1 MASRRRGVRR
11 QGVSQLRGRCA
22 RWRGAN
28 RAHASSR
35 RTKRRWRANEQAVLF
50 QRRGPHGPIHAPR
63 AGAVGVLETAG
74 REGQMKRSIL
84 GLVCCILP
92 LAAQVRKLHTRD
104 MTRLSQVQV
113 ADYLKRS
120 DIIFIP
126 VGAVETNGIMPSD
139 RDYVA
144 PLAYAMTMAEELDAL
159 YMPGLI
165 WSYPGTTMIAQA
177 TVNISPTQGVEFL
190 RATAQ
195 SLLHQGF
202 RRQVYISSGQ
212 GPAPLTGGTLA
223 REFFDQYH
231 VPILYIDMDVYLP
244 RLKLDAE
251 ARSRVLYGAHYVTGR
266 LIDLPLKGDYGEA
279 ESKATGPIPENTGLA
294 GLGKLGYTGSLALG
308 SWVPDVMAHGGGR
321 EPALAANAAEREEW
335 GKQGQAQMIAIV
347 KKMNLREAMEDLK
360 KHDDFTNKVLVPKYG
375 SILPGVH

>member
-1 MASRRRGVRR
+1 MSR
-11 QGVSQLRGRCA
+11 
-22 RWRGAN
+22 
-28 RAHASSR
+28 
-35 RTKRRWRANEQAVLF
+35 
-50 QRRGPHGPIHAPR
+50 I
-63 AGAVGVLETAG
+63 
-74 REGQMKRSIL
+74 IL
-84 GLVCCILP
+84 GLICFLTP
-92 LAAQVRKLHTRD
+92 LYAQVRKLHTRD

-144 PLAYAMTMAEELDAL
+144 PLAYAMTMADEVDAL

-177 TVNISPTQGVEFL
+177 TVNISPTQGLEFL

-212 GPAPLTGGTLA
+212 GPAPLTAGTLV
-223 REFFDQYH
+223 REFFDVEH
-231 VPILYIDMDVYLP
+231 VPILYIDMDTFLP
-244 RLKLDAE
+244 KLKLAAD
-251 ARSRVLYGAHYVTGR
+251 ARSKALYGAHYIAGR
-266 LIDLPLKGDYGEA
+266 IIDIPLKGDYGEV
-279 ESKATGPIPENTGLA
+279 ESHASGPIPENTGLA
-294 GLGKLGYTGSLALG
+294 GLGKLGYSGSLALG

-321 EPALAANAAEREEW
+321 EPALPATVAEREEW
-335 GKQGQAQMIAIV
+335 GKQGAAQIVAIV
-347 KKMNLREAMEDLK
+347 KQMKLQEALDDLK
-360 KHDDFTNKVLVPKYG
+360 QHDEYTNKVLMPKFGKIVPGK
-375 SILPGVH
+375 